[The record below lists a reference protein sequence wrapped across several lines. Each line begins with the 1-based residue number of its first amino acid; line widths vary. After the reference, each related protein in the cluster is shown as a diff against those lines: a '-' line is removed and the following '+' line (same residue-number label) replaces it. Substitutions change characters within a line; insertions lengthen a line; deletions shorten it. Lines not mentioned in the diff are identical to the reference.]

1 MGSENEILVWKNV
14 TGKSRGFHLQNISL
28 SLQAGYIYALVGA
41 NGAGKTTLM
50 KYIMDEDVQYD
61 GEIFVAGENLRG
73 NHARLMNQIGYVSE
87 DNRFFEEKT
96 GRQNAALLGGFYDE
110 FDMGQ
115 FEEAMKRMGL
125 SPGKLYGKMSRG
137 ERLKFQLAF
146 AIAHKPCLY
155 LLDEVTAGMDPVFRI
170 EFFEVLSELIRD
182 EECSV
187 LMTSHIQSEIE
198 QKTDFVGIME
208 QGRLIKFGESLDVL
222 GHLQRERK
230 VIKDDENR

>member
-61 GEIFVAGENLRG
+61 GEIFVAGEKLRG

-155 LLDEVTAGMDPVFRI
+155 LLDEVTAGMDPVFCI
-170 EFFEVLSELIRD
+170 EFFEVLSGLIRD

-208 QGRLIKFGESLDVL
+208 QGRLVKFGESLEVL